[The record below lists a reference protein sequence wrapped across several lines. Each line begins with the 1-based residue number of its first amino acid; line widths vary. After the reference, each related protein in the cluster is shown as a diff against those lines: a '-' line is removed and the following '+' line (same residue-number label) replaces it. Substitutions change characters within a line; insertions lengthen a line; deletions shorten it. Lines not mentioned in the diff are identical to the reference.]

1 MASPGILTM
10 FFGAFWAILIVVVF
24 VVTVIILLDFS
35 TLLKLKI
42 KQNQVKLNAMIK
54 DQKS

>member
-1 MASPGILTM
+1 MSSPGLLTLIM
-10 FFGAFWAILIVVVF
+10 VAFWAILIVVVF

-54 DQKS
+54 DQKL

>member
-1 MASPGILTM
+1 MDEEWMLAVGM
-10 FFGAFWAILIVVVF
+10 VAFWAILIVVVF
-24 VVTVIILLDFS
+24 VVLVIILLDLS

-54 DQKS
+54 DQES

>member
-1 MASPGILTM
+1 MSSFGLE
-10 FFGAFWAILIVVVF
+10 FFFFAFWAILIVVVF
-24 VVTVIILLDFS
+24 VVGVIILLDVS

>member
-1 MASPGILTM
+1 MAEPGILTM
-10 FFGAFWAILIVVVF
+10 FFVAFWAILIVVVF

>member
-1 MASPGILTM
+1 MSSPGILSLFLM
-10 FFGAFWAILIVVVF
+10 ILIVVVI
-24 VVTVIILLDFS
+24 VATVIILWDVS

-42 KQNQVKLNAMIK
+42 KQNQLKLNAMIK

>member
-1 MASPGILTM
+1 MAEPGILTM
-10 FFGAFWAILIVVVF
+10 FFVAFWAILIVVVF

-42 KQNQVKLNAMIK
+42 KQNQLKLNAMIK
-54 DQKS
+54 DQKP

>member
-1 MASPGILTM
+1 MSSPGVLTM
-10 FFGAFWAILIVVVF
+10 FFVAFWAILIVVVL
-24 VVTVIILLDFS
+24 VVTVIIFLDFS

-42 KQNQVKLNAMIK
+42 KQNLVQLNAMIK

>member
-1 MASPGILTM
+1 MSSFGLE
-10 FFGAFWAILIVVVF
+10 FFFFAFWAILIVAGF
-24 VVTVIILLDFS
+24 VVTVIILLDLS

-42 KQNQVKLNAMIK
+42 KQNQLKLNAMIK

>member
-1 MASPGILTM
+1 MPDEWM
-10 FFGAFWAILIVVVF
+10 FAAAMIVFWAVVCVVVF
-24 VVTVIILLDFS
+24 VVGVIILLDVS

>member
-1 MASPGILTM
+1 MGEEWMLAVGM
-10 FFGAFWAILIVVVF
+10 VAFWAILIVVVF
-24 VVTVIILLDFS
+24 VVLVIILLDLS

-54 DQKS
+54 DQES

>member
-1 MASPGILTM
+1 MASFGILTI
-10 FFGAFWAILIVVVF
+10 FFVAFWAILIVVVF